1 MFKKTLASLLLSVSV
16 IMPAAVSGQA
26 LAIEPK
32 PISIK
37 VDGAAVTLPDA
48 KPFIDQATSRTMVP
62 IRFISEKLGAKV
74 EFDQAIQTV
83 KIERNGKQVTFKIGE
98 MEYGKGDA
106 RFAIDAP
113 AIIKDDRTFVPL
125 RAVSQAFEVY
135 VKWDS
140 SKRQV
145 TVEQNPVI
153 KNVSGK
159 DFPVA
164 EKDPTFQAF
173 HQSLTIK
180 DGVLTGKV
188 PDKNLYINFLVRYK
202 DGLTPMIQTF
212 GPGKSFSVKVADIK
226 VMTITIIDQSQKVE
240 LAAYAYRTLPD
251 LTAELSKRGQ

>member
-1 MFKKTLASLLLSVSV
+1 MKKLMNVALATVMTLGIA
-16 IMPAAVSGQA
+16 GQA
-26 LAIEPK
+26 LATEVK

-37 VDGAAVTLPDA
+37 VNGAAVTLPDTQ
-48 KPFIDQATSRTMVP
+48 PFIDQTTSRTMVP

-83 KIERNGKQVTFKIGE
+83 KIDRNGKQVTFKIGE
-98 MEYGKGDA
+98 KEYGKGDA

-135 VKWDS
+135 VKWDGT
-140 SKRQV
+140 KRLV
-145 TVEQNPVI
+145 TVETNPTI

-159 DFPVA
+159 DFPVN

-188 PDKNLYINFLVRYK
+188 PDKNLYINFIVYYK
-202 DGLTPMIQTF
+202 DGVNPMIQSF
-212 GPGKSFSVKVADIK
+212 GPGKTFSLKVADIK
-226 VMTITIIDQSQKVE
+226 VMGISINDQAKKLE
-240 LAAYAYRTLPD
+240 LASYTYRTLPD
-251 LTAELSKRGQ
+251 LLAEPRKAGK